1 MKPQRTITFR
11 PSIALF
17 VLVSTSLS
25 LSAQDRSYGRSVVA
39 TQYGM
44 VATSQVAASQAGAL
58 VLERGGSAIDAAI
71 AANAVLGVTEP
82 TSNGM
87 GGDLFAIY
95 WEAKTGKIYGL
106 NASGWAPKALTI
118 EHLRAKGIAEMP
130 QFGIDSVTVPG
141 VVDGWAKLHDRWGK
155 LAWHDLF
162 QPAIFYADHGF
173 PVAEII
179 HAWWDGDHDGLLT
192 NTESSRIFLPGGK
205 VPETGEIFRNPD
217 VARALTLVANQGE
230 TAFYRGEIAKAI
242 LKTSNELGGTM
253 TADDLASYSAEWVEP
268 ISTKYRDWTV
278 YELPPN
284 GDGIAALEMLNIM
297 EQFKPDPAGP
307 HGPGELHTRIEA
319 MKLAYADVK
328 AYDGDPRF
336 SKIPVDQLL
345 SKDYAA
351 KRASL
356 INPTQANCT
365 VAPGAL
371 GTSDTTYFTVVD
383 REGNILSVIQSNYN
397 NFGSNVTVLNMG
409 FALQDRGG
417 LFSLDLASPNALAG
431 RKRPFHTI
439 IPGFMQRGDEHIG
452 FGIMGGLNQPLAH
465 AQFVSNVV
473 DYNMNIQAAMEE
485 PRFTDRQQLGCK
497 IVIESRVTPDTL
509 EALGRMGHVL
519 QVHTDYTSLMG
530 RGQAILHNS
539 KTGLNLGASD
549 PRADG
554 AAIPEQPKFFG
565 TSAKPLAKP

>member
-1 MKPQRTITFR
+1 
-11 PSIALF
+11 
-17 VLVSTSLS
+17 
-25 LSAQDRSYGRSVVA
+25 
-39 TQYGM
+39 
-44 VATSQVAASQAGAL
+44 
-58 VLERGGSAIDAAI
+58 
-71 AANAVLGVTEP
+71 
-82 TSNGM
+82 
-87 GGDLFAIY
+87 
-95 WEAKTGKIYGL
+95 
-106 NASGWAPKALTI
+106 
-118 EHLRAKGIAEMP
+118 
-130 QFGIDSVTVPG
+130 
-141 VVDGWAKLHDRWGK
+141 
-155 LAWHDLF
+155 
-162 QPAIFYADHGF
+162 
-173 PVAEII
+173 VAEII

-192 NTESSRIFLPGGK
+192 NTESRRVFLPGGK
-205 VPETGEIFRNPD
+205 VPETGEMFRNPD

-230 TAFYRGEIAKAI
+230 TAFYTGEVAKAI
-242 LKTSNELGGTM
+242 LKTSDELGGTM

-307 HGPGELHTRIEA
+307 HGPDELHTRIEA

-328 AYDGDPRF
+328 EYDGDPRF

-356 INPTQANCT
+356 INPTKANCT

-397 NFGSNVTVLNMG
+397 NFGSNVTVLGMG

-417 LFSLDLASPNALAG
+417 LFSLDPTSPNALAG

-497 IVIESRVTPDTL
+497 IVIESRVTPATL
-509 EALGRMGHVL
+509 EALSKMGHVL
-519 QVHTDYTSLMG
+519 QVHRDYTSLMG
-530 RGQAILHNS
+530 RGQAILHDS

-565 TSAKPLAKP
+565 ASAKP

>member
-1 MKPQRTITFR
+1 MITLR
-11 PSIALF
+11 PSLTLLF
-17 VLVSTSLS
+17 LVSITLN

-44 VATSQVAASQAGAL
+44 VASSQVSASQAGAL
-58 VLERGGSAIDAAI
+58 ILERGGSAIDAAV
-71 AANAVLGVTEP
+71 AANAVLNVTEP

-95 WEAKTGKIYGL
+95 WEAKTNKIYGL
-106 NASGWAPKALTI
+106 NASGWAPKDLTI
-118 EHLRAKGIAEMP
+118 EHLRHKNITAMP

-141 VVDGWAKLHDRWGK
+141 VVEGWTKLHNRWGK
-155 LAWHDLF
+155 LPWRDLF
-162 QPAIFYADHGF
+162 QPAIFYAEQGF

-179 HAWWDGDHDGLLT
+179 HDWWDGDHDGLLT
-192 NTESSRIFLPGGK
+192 NPESRRIFLPNGK
-205 VPETGEIFRNPD
+205 VPETGEMFRNPD
-217 VARALTLVANQGE
+217 VAHALTLVADQGE
-230 TAFYRGEIAKAI
+230 TAFYKGEIAKAI
-242 LKTSNELGGTM
+242 LKTSEALGGTM
-253 TADDLASYSAEWVEP
+253 SADDLASYSAEWVEP

-307 HGPGELHTRIEA
+307 HSPGELHNRIEA

-328 AYDGDPRF
+328 TYDGDPRF
-336 SKIPVDQLL
+336 SKIPVEQLL

-351 KRASL
+351 KRAAL
-356 INPTQANCT
+356 IDPTKAKCT

-397 NFGSNVTVLNMG
+397 NFGSNVTVLGMG

-417 LFSLDLASPNALAG
+417 LFSLDPASPNALAG

-439 IPGFMQRGDEHIG
+439 IPAFMQRGDEHIG

-473 DYNMNIQAAMEE
+473 DYHMNIQAAMEE
-485 PRFTDRQQLGCK
+485 PRFTDRQQIGCK
-497 IVIESRVTPDTL
+497 IVIESRVTPASL
-509 EALGRMGHVL
+509 EALGKLGHVL
-519 QVHTDYTSLMG
+519 QVHSDYTSQMG
-530 RGQAILHNS
+530 RGQAILHDS
-539 KTGLNLGASD
+539 KTGINFGASD

-554 AAIPEQPKFFG
+554 AAIPEQPNYFG
-565 TSAKPLAKP
+565 TSARH

>member
-1 MKPQRTITFR
+1 M
-11 PSIALF
+11 IALR
-17 VLVSTSLS
+17 LS
-25 LSAQDRSYGRSVVA
+25 VIWLIFLSATANLIAQDRSYGRSVVA

-44 VATSQVAASQAGAL
+44 VATSQVSASQAGAL
-58 VLERGGSAIDAAI
+58 ILERGGSAVDAAI
-71 AANAVLGVTEP
+71 TANAVLNVTEP

-95 WEAKTGKIYGL
+95 WEAKSGKIYGL

-118 EHLRAKGIAEMP
+118 EHLCQKGITAMP

-141 VVDGWAKLHDRWGK
+141 VVDGWTKLHDRWGK
-155 LAWHDLF
+155 LPWHDLF
-162 QPAIFYADHGF
+162 QPAVFYAKNGF

-179 HAWWDGDHDGLLT
+179 HDWWDGDHDGLLT
-192 NTESSRIFLPGGK
+192 NAESRRVFLPGGK
-205 VPETGEIFRNPD
+205 VPETGEMFRNPD
-217 VARALTLVANQGE
+217 VARALTLVAEQGE
-230 TAFYRGEIAKAI
+230 AAFYSGQIAKAI
-242 LKTSNELGGTM
+242 LRTSDELGGTM

-307 HGPGELHTRIEA
+307 HSAGELHTRIEA

-345 SKDYAA
+345 SKEYAG

-356 INPTQANCT
+356 IDPTKANCT
-365 VAPGAL
+365 VAPGAP

-383 REGNILSVIQSNYN
+383 RDGNILSVIQSNYN
-397 NFGSNVTVLNMG
+397 NFGSNVTVLGMG

-417 LFSLDLASPNALAG
+417 LFSLDTASPNALAG

-439 IPGFMQRGDEHIG
+439 IPAFMQRGDEHIG

-473 DYNMNIQAAMEE
+473 DYHMNIQAAMEE
-485 PRFTDRQQLGCK
+485 PRFTDRQQLGCR
-497 IVIESRVTPDTL
+497 IVIESRVTPSTL
-509 EALGRMGHVL
+509 EALTKMGHVL
-519 QVHTDYTSLMG
+519 QVHPDYTSLMG

-539 KTGLNLGASD
+539 KTGLNFGASD

-554 AAIPEQPKFFG
+554 AAIPEQPKFFDAP
-565 TSAKPLAKP
+565 AKR

>member
-1 MKPQRTITFR
+1 MSALR
-11 PSIALF
+11 PTALLVFLSVASIA
-17 VLVSTSLS
+17 V
-25 LSAQDRSYGRSVVA
+25 LSAQDRSYGRSVVI

-44 VATSQVAASQAGAL
+44 VATSQVSASQAGAL
-58 VLERGGSAIDAAI
+58 ILERGGSAIDAAI
-71 AANAVLGVTEP
+71 AANAVLNVTEP
-82 TSNGM
+82 NTNGM

-95 WEAKTGKIYGL
+95 WEAKTGKLYGL

-118 EHLRAKGIAEMP
+118 EHLRSKGITEMP

-141 VVDGWAKLHDRWGK
+141 AVDGWAKLHGRWGK
-155 LAWHDLF
+155 LPWRELF
-162 QPAIFYADHGF
+162 QPAIFYAQHGF

-179 HAWWDGDHDGLLT
+179 HAWWDGSHDGLLT
-192 NTESSRIFLPGGK
+192 NPESTRVFLPGGK
-205 VPETGEIFRNPD
+205 APDTGEIFRNPD
-217 VARALTLVANQGE
+217 VAHAMTLVADQGE
-230 TAFYRGEIAKAI
+230 SAFYKGEIAQAI
-242 LKTSNELGGTM
+242 LKTSQELGGTM

-268 ISTKYRDWTV
+268 ISTRYRDWSV

-307 HGPGELHTRIEA
+307 HSPGEIHTRIEA

-328 AYDGDPRF
+328 KYDGDPRF

-351 KRASL
+351 KRAAL
-356 INPTQANCT
+356 IDPAKANCT
-365 VAPGAL
+365 VAPAAL

-383 REGNILSVIQSNYN
+383 REGNILSIIQSNYN
-397 NFGSNVTVLNMG
+397 NFGSNVTVLGMG

-417 LFSLDLASPNALAG
+417 LFSLDPASPNSLAG

-439 IPGFMQRGDEHIG
+439 IPAFMQRGDQHIG

-465 AQFVSNVV
+465 AQFVSNLV
-473 DYNMNIQAAMEE
+473 DYHMNVQAAMEE
-485 PRFTDRQQLGCK
+485 PRFTDRQQVGCR
-497 IVIESRVTPDTL
+497 IVIESRVTPATI
-509 EALGRMGHVL
+509 EALTKMGHVL
-519 QVHTDYTSLMG
+519 QVHEGYTSQMG
-530 RGQAILHNS
+530 RGQAILHDS
-539 KTGLNLGASD
+539 KTGINFGASD

-554 AAIPEQPKFFG
+554 AAIPEQPDFFA
-565 TSAKPLAKP
+565 TARQ